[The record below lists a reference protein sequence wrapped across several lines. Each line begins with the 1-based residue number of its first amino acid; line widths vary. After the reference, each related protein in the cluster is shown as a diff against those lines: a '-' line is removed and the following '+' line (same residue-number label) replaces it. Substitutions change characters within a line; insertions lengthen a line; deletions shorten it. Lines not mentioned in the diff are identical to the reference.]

1 VPDTRLADRQ
11 HRCQRPPARRHRPP
25 SGRTGLRSHPPP
37 GLSPVPEL

>member
-25 SGRTGLRSHPPP
+25 SGRTGLARTRLPA
-37 GLSPVPEL
+37 SPQYQS